1 MQGPYLEVST
11 LNQKQKVGRF
21 WLEFDM
27 ELDHLL
33 KKDTK
38 PVIILFCI
46 ATSVWS

>member
-11 LNQKQKVGRF
+11 HWIRNKKWLRPKVGRF

-33 KKDTK
+33 TK
-38 PVIILFCI
+38 
-46 ATSVWS
+46 TQNQ